1 MAAKTLD
8 GVKLSQLRILV
19 AVAEHRNFSEAAL
32 HLQISQ
38 SAVSHAI
45 ATLENELGI
54 VLFSRGRHGAI
65 VTPVGDRILVHAHRI
80 LEALDAM
87 GQEANRA
94 KGLDGGQVRVASF
107 RSVATHILPKA
118 IAIFRQQHPS
128 ITVTIT
134 EHQDYDS
141 IEQSLREGKADVGMV
156 GLPASPGLETWEL
169 LHDEYLVLL
178 PPNSEPRQQ
187 ALTWENLLSYPL
199 ILAPEGVPCC
209 NIVKHHFAQHGYELQ
224 AAHHFAED
232 STMISMVIQGLGAAI
247 LPRLAATPLPSN
259 VQVFSLPSPLKRI
272 IGAAISAK
280 ELHSPAVYAFVETLQ
295 QFAQTPPSPIH
306 HTIIE
311 EAPTGHFITQH
322 EVGMSL

>member
-8 GVKLSQLRILV
+8 GVKLSQLRILM
-19 AVAEHRNFSEAAL
+19 AVAEHQNFSEAAL

-54 VLFSRGRHGAI
+54 VLFSRGRHGASL
-65 VTPVGDRILVHAHRI
+65 TPVGDRILTHAHRI
-80 LEALDAM
+80 LDALDAM

-118 IAIFRQQHPS
+118 IAAFQQRHPS

-134 EHQDYDS
+134 EHKDYDS
-141 IEQSLREGKADVGMV
+141 IEQSLREGKADVGMI
-156 GLPASPGLETWEL
+156 GLPASPGLDTWEL

-178 PPNSEPRQQ
+178 PPNSEP
-187 ALTWENLLSYPL
+187 LTRPLSWDTLLSYPL

-209 NIVKHHFAQHGYELQ
+209 TIVKHHFERHGYDLQ
-224 AAHHFAED
+224 AAYHFTED
-232 STMISMVIQGLGAAI
+232 STMMSMVAQGLGAAI
-247 LPRLAATPLPSN
+247 LPRLAATPLPPN
-259 VQVFSLPSPLKRI
+259 VQVFSLPSPLQRI

-295 QFAQTPPSPIH
+295 KFAQIPSPRIH
-306 HTIIE
+306 LS
-311 EAPTGHFITQH
+311 A
-322 EVGMSL
+322 S

>member
-1 MAAKTLD
+1 MTAKALD
-8 GVKLSQLRILV
+8 GVKLSQIRILV
-19 AVAEHRNFSEAAL
+19 AVAAHQNFSEAAL

-65 VTPVGDRILVHAHRI
+65 LTPVGGRI
-80 LEALDAM
+80 LEHAHGILDSLEAM
-87 GQEANRA
+87 SQEANRA
-94 KGLDGGQVRVASF
+94 KGLEGGQVRVASF

-118 IAIFRQQHPS
+118 IASFRQQHPG

-141 IEQSLREGKADVGMV
+141 IEQDLREGKVDVGMV
-156 GLPASPGLETWEL
+156 SLPASPGLDTWEL

-178 PPNSEPRQQ
+178 PPNSEPQK
-187 ALTWENLLSYPL
+187 ALTWEKLLNYPL

-209 NIVKHHFAQHGYELQ
+209 NIVKRHFTRYGYELQ
-224 AAHHFAED
+224 AAYHFAED

-247 LPRLAATPLPSN
+247 LPRLAATPLPPN

-280 ELHSPAVYAFVETLQ
+280 ELHSPAVYAFVETLHKL
-295 QFAQTPPSPIH
+295 AQA
-306 HTIIE
+306 
-311 EAPTGHFITQH
+311 APTPIQLNA
-322 EVGMSL
+322 S

>member
-1 MAAKTLD
+1 MAAKALD
-8 GVKLSQLRILV
+8 GVKLSQIRILV
-19 AVAEHRNFSEAAL
+19 AVAQHQNFSEAAL

-65 VTPVGDRILVHAHRI
+65 LTPVGDRILGHAQHI
-80 LEALDAM
+80 LEVLDTM

-107 RSVATHILPKA
+107 RSVATHILPRA
-118 IAIFRQQHPS
+118 IATFRQQHS
-128 ITVTIT
+128 GITVEIT

-156 GLPASPGLETWEL
+156 GLPASPGLDTWEL

-178 PPNSEPRQQ
+178 PPNSEPCQK
-187 ALTWENLLSYPL
+187 ALTWNTLLSYPL

-209 NIVKHHFAQHGYELQ
+209 NIVKRHFARHGYEVQ
-224 AAHHFAED
+224 AAYHFAED
-232 STMISMVIQGLGAAI
+232 STIISMV
-247 LPRLAATPLPSN
+247 TCK
-259 VQVFSLPSPLKRI
+259 V
-272 IGAAISAK
+272 
-280 ELHSPAVYAFVETLQ
+280 
-295 QFAQTPPSPIH
+295 
-306 HTIIE
+306 
-311 EAPTGHFITQH
+311 
-322 EVGMSL
+322 